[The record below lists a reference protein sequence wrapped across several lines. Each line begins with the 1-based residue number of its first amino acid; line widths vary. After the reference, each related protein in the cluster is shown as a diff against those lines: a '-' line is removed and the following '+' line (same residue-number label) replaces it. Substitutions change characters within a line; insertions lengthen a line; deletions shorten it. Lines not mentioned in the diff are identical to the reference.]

1 MIKSGTML
9 KQRTLKAQ
17 VATTGVGLHT
27 GDKVRLAI
35 RPAAVNTG
43 IVFRRID
50 LAAPVDL
57 PARAHA
63 VRDTRMSSCL
73 IVDGPDGEVRV
84 STVEHLMSALCG
96 LGIDNAYVDVSAPEI
111 PILDGSA
118 ASFVYLIQSAGIEEQ
133 GAAKR
138 FLRVIKTVEVRE
150 GDDAATVGAEAG
162 TGAGNQTGNETGAPA
177 DKARS
182 TARQTPGHSPK
193 WARLT
198 PHHGFKLDFSIDF
211 NHPAVD
217 KTGQSAHF
225 DFAAT
230 PYTREIARARTFGF
244 TRDVE
249 AMRANGLA
257 LGGSMDNAIVMDE
270 FRVLNSDGLRYA
282 DEFVKHKILD
292 AIGDLYIAGYPL
304 LGAYSAHRSGH
315 ALNNKLVRALLA
327 DASAYE
333 IVTFDDAAGAPA
345 YLRPAA
351 GLAAAW

>member
-1 MIKSGTML
+1 ML
-9 KQRTLKAQ
+9 RRTKDQ
-17 VATTGVGLHT
+17 VA
-27 GDKVRLAI
+27 
-35 RPAAVNTG
+35 
-43 IVFRRID
+43 
-50 LAAPVDL
+50 VDL
-57 PARAHA
+57 PARAHV
-63 VRDTRMSSCL
+63 VRDMRMSSCL

-138 FLRVIKTVEVRE
+138 FLRVIKTVEVRDSDE
-150 GDDAATVGAEAG
+150 VT
-162 TGAGNQTGNETGAPA
+162 
-177 DKARS
+177 
-182 TARQTPGHSPK
+182 GHSPK

-249 AMRANGLA
+249 ALRANGLA

-304 LGAYSAHRSGH
+304 LGAYAAHKSGH

-327 DASAYE
+327 DASAHE
-333 IVTFDDAAGAPA
+333 LVTFDDESTAPA
-345 YLRPAA
+345 YLQPAT
-351 GLAAAW
+351 GLATAW

>member
-1 MIKSGTML
+1 ML

-27 GDKVRLAI
+27 GDKVRLVI

-57 PARAHA
+57 PARAHL

-84 STVEHLMSALCG
+84 STIEHLMSALCG
-96 LGIDNAYVDVSAPEI
+96 LGIDNVYVDVSAPEI

-118 ASFVYLIQSAGIEEQ
+118 ASFVYLLQSAGIEEQ

-138 FLRVIKTVEVRE
+138 FLRVTRTVEVRE
-150 GDDAATVGAEAG
+150 GDAATG
-162 TGAGNQTGNETGAPA
+162 
-177 DKARS
+177 D
-182 TARQTPGHSPK
+182 SPK
-193 WARLT
+193 WARLA
-198 PHHGFKLDFSIDF
+198 PHAGFKLDFSIDF

-304 LGAYSAHRSGH
+304 LGAYSAHKSGH

-327 DASAYE
+327 DVSAHE
-333 IVTFDDAAGAPA
+333 LVTFDDAADAPA
-345 YLRPAA
+345 YFRPAA